1 METHVILSR
10 LIAAIM
16 SLLDSV
22 NLRNRVYEQK
32 QRINTLE
39 LAIEDIER
47 INANSANP
55 NALISG
61 ICSNTQINTQ
71 CESVK

>member
-1 METHVILSR
+1 LNYTLLLTK

-22 NLRNRVYEQK
+22 NLRNRVYEQSA
-32 QRINTLE
+32 RIESLE

-47 INANSANP
+47 ISAST
-55 NALISG
+55 ASESERLDLIQG
-61 ICSNTQINTQ
+61 ICNRITQ
-71 CESVK
+71 